1 MGINVDRDGN
11 RCHEGRAVRSA
22 QNGSA
27 SADRIAGDRPAN
39 SIFQTVTSIQEQ
51 TLTFVPKIVGMF
63 LCLMLLGDWMLNN
76 MTTYMTDLWQ
86 NFSVYIR

>member
-1 MGINVDRDGN
+1 MSVEMVADMMR
-11 RCHEGRAVRSA
+11 EGLLVVLKTAAPPLIVSLVIGLA
-22 QNGSA
+22 
-27 SADRIAGDRPAN
+27 I

-63 LCLMLLGDWMLNN
+63 ACLMILGHWMLNN

>member
-1 MGINVDRDGN
+1 MSIEMVTDLMQ
-11 RCHEGRAVRSA
+11 EGLLVVLRTAAPPLIVSLVIGLA
-22 QNGSA
+22 
-27 SADRIAGDRPAN
+27 I
-39 SIFQTVTSIQEQ
+39 SIFHTVTSIQEQ

-63 LCLMLLGDWMLNN
+63 VCLMILGHWMLNN

>member
-1 MGINVDRDGN
+1 MKRGVEDDN
-11 RCHEGRAVRSA
+11 RNLMQEGLLVVLRTAAPPLIVSLVIGLA
-22 QNGSA
+22 
-27 SADRIAGDRPAN
+27 I

-63 LCLMLLGDWMLNN
+63 VCLMILGHWMLNN